1 MYIIYF
7 FMMINIFSLVQYVL
21 VLIFISFNIILFA
34 STKININ
41 NQFNWIELNCFSFF
55 FLSFFVIS
63 GLLKMMSYSKG
74 KKGSK
79 YKFEIRNMIKKN
91 KEQNKLL
98 NVSKNGTAYS
108 LLCQLN

>member
-7 FMMINIFSLVQYVL
+7 FMMINIFSLVQYVV
-21 VLIFISFNIILFA
+21 VLIFIEFNVILFA
-34 STKININ
+34 STEININ
-41 NQFNWIELNCFSFF
+41 NQFNWIELLFF

-79 YKFEIRNMIKKN
+79 YEFEIRNMIKKN

-108 LLCQLN
+108 MLCQLN

>member
-1 MYIIYF
+1 
-7 FMMINIFSLVQYVL
+7 MMINIFSLVQYVV
-21 VLIFISFNIILFA
+21 VLIFIEFNVILFA
-34 STKININ
+34 STEININ
-41 NQFNWIELNCFSFF
+41 NQFNWIELLFF

-79 YKFEIRNMIKKN
+79 YEFEIRNMIKKN

-98 NVSKNGTAYS
+98 NVSKNGIAYS
-108 LLCQLN
+108 MLCQLN

>member
-1 MYIIYF
+1 
-7 FMMINIFSLVQYVL
+7 MMINIFSLVQYVL
-21 VLIFISFNIILFA
+21 VLIFIEFNVILFA
-34 STKININ
+34 STEININ
-41 NQFNWIELNCFSFF
+41 NQFNWIELLFF
-55 FLSFFVIS
+55 FLSFFVVS

-79 YKFEIRNMIKKN
+79 YEFEIRNMIKKN

-108 LLCQLN
+108 MLCQLN